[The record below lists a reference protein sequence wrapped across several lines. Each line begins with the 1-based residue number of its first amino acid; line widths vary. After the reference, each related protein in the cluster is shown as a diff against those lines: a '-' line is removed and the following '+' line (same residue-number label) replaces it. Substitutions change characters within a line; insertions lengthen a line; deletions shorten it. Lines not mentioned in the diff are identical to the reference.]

1 MMKFGRRLRKLTK
14 QQISEIANEAAK
26 IYFDYDVSIK
36 ESIRM
41 ARGMIINEKM
51 DKVAETN

>member
-1 MMKFGRRLRKLTK
+1 MMKFGGRLRKLTK
-14 QQISEIANEAAK
+14 QQISEIADEAAK